1 MSNEYIQLQQA
12 VKNNAIITDVEE
24 MNNRVYFKVNGHQFQ
39 TFGNWC
45 YPEGSPIYDHPVSDI
60 WARKENTAEGIEED
74 EKQSEEIEKQ
84 WELFQKHEAMLF
96 RIIFLRALEISIKE
110 GDEKML
116 KYIHYHFDI
125 MENDDHCQKLLNRLE
140 NEL

>member
-45 YPEGSPIYDHPVSDI
+45 YSEGSPIYDHPVSDI